1 MKLGLGF
8 LKTRD
13 AIRTRHGTLNGE
25 RPEPAQVLRAAAGF
39 VNAAD
44 VPAAAVDGV
53 VLAFFVDAGAEAAGA
68 ELESLGISIRPL

>member
-1 MKLGLGF
+1 LLVSGSASVNPGSPYLVP
-8 LKTRD
+8 RIE
-13 AIRTRHGTLNGE
+13 AAVR
-25 RPEPAQVLRAAAGF
+25 VLRAAAGF